1 MCLNLHV
8 NFNKV
13 FLRSFVYLKCK
24 QSRCMLGLS
33 EFVCVK
39 YVVCAL
45 CCSEVVGWGDGVV

>member
-8 NFNKV
+8 NVYKV
-13 FLRSFVYLKCK
+13 FLRSFVYVKSK

-39 YVVCAL
+39 YVVRAL
-45 CCSEVVGWGDGVV
+45 CCSEVVRWGDGVG